1 MSIIRDKLCMNVC
14 VFSVLL
20 LSCFLGRLVFVIVSL
35 LFEFIIFW
43 VWLDSVAESVH
54 CLNVAALV
62 RKEIQDETDR
72 ITGKSKQISPVPI
85 HLSIFSPHGCALIHS
100 VDFLLLVILLF
111 LLVLTWTFVPLF
123 GNSCESDTH

>member
-1 MSIIRDKLCMNVC
+1 MC
-14 VFSVLL
+14 VLP
-20 LSCFLGRLVFVIVSL
+20 LSCFLGCLVFVIVSL

-43 VWLDSVAESVH
+43 SWVWLEAVAESVH

-100 VDFLLLVILLF
+100 VDFFTPCNTLVSSTNMDVCSFIWKQL
-111 LLVLTWTFVPLF
+111 
-123 GNSCESDTH
+123 